1 MTFSSDLNLMASQL
15 CKKASLA
22 HLETENRNLGREKDG
37 TLDRLKVQKM
47 QERERQIPR
56 EEIHKKEILDLRKR
70 E

>member
-1 MTFSSDLNLMASQL
+1 MASQL

-22 HLETENRNLGREKDG
+22 HLEIENRNLGREKDG

-56 EEIHKKEILDLRKR
+56 EE
-70 E
+70 

>member
-1 MTFSSDLNLMASQL
+1 MASQL
-15 CKKASLA
+15 GKKASLA
-22 HLETENRNLGREKDG
+22 HLEIENRNLGREKDG

-56 EEIHKKEILDLRKR
+56 EERHKKEILDLRKR